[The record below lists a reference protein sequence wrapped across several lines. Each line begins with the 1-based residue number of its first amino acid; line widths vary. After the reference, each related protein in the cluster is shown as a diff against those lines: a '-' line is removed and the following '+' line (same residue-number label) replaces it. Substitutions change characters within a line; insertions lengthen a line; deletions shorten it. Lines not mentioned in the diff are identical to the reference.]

1 MDIVVQGRYEIQ
13 DREVF
18 QKEMKELRTT
28 YQEELRVRDEQI
40 NKLNIILEQDIP
52 TPEFIKV
59 KKTDLP
65 IEIQTASELYEYS
78 FMIE

>member
-18 QKEMKELRTT
+18 QKEMQEIRNT

-40 NKLNIILEQDIP
+40 NKLNMILEGDIS
-52 TPEFIKV
+52 TPEFIRV

-65 IEIQTASELYEYS
+65 VEIQTAAELYEYS